1 MKNNLPTWLT
11 LLRIALLPVVVVV
24 FYIDAPWARPLSCL
38 VFSVAAVTDWLDGY
52 LARRWGVES
61 RFGAFLDPVADKLMV
76 ATVLILI
83 VEFDASPWL
92 TVPAIIII
100 GREITISALREWMA
114 QMGARSKVA
123 VGWIGKV
130 KTTAQIIA
138 LGMLL
143 YLHDFL
149 GLPIYQIGTV
159 ALYVAAVLTIWSMIS
174 YMRAAFED
182 EATDPAVEAVA
193 GDAGAVDA
201 VVEEIRGGGK
211 DAPGEGRNA

>member
-1 MKNNLPTWLT
+1 MKRRLPTWLT
-11 LLRIALLPVVVVV
+11 LLRIALLPVIVVV
-24 FYIDAPWARPLSCL
+24 FYVDAPWARPLSCL
-38 VFSVAAVTDWLDGY
+38 IFSVAGVTDWLDGH
-52 LARRWGVES
+52 LARKWNVES

-92 TVPAIIII
+92 TVPAIVII

-114 QMGARSKVA
+114 GMGARSKVA

-149 GLPIYQIGTV
+149 GLPIYQMGMV
-159 ALYVAAVLTIWSMIS
+159 ALYVATVLTIWSMVD
-174 YMRAAFED
+174 YMRAAFSTRD
-182 EATDPAVEAVA
+182 AVPAVLTPP
-193 GDAGAVDA
+193 DSD
-201 VVEEIRGGGK
+201 R
-211 DAPGEGRNA
+211 P